1 MPWKPKKPC
10 KHPGC
15 PNLTDG
21 SYCEAHE
28 RAAKAEAARAYNQN
42 SRDKELQGFYNSPA
56 WRRLRK
62 LKLQRNPVCEI
73 CYAAG
78 RVTGAV
84 IVDHIRAVR
93 DCPEDRLS
101 MDNLQSVCLSCH
113 SRKTRKE
120 EAARRKPENTDE
132 KR

>member
-28 RAAKAEAARAYNQN
+28 RAARVEAARAYNQN
-42 SRDKELQGFYNSPA
+42 SRDAELQRFYNSPA

-62 LKLQRNPVCEI
+62 LKLQQNPVCEI
-73 CYAAG
+73 CFAAG
-78 RVTGAV
+78 RVAGAI
-84 IVDHIRAVR
+84 IVDHIRAVK
-93 DCPEDRLS
+93 DSPEDRLS

-120 EAARRKPENTDE
+120 EAARRKPENTDN
-132 KR
+132 